1 LLLCESSLCGNSEKV
16 PCKRNNQKPPTVLE
30 LAFNAAHEKK
40 SNVKTIFTN
49 KTHIE
54 I

>member
-1 LLLCESSLCGNSEKV
+1 LLLCESSLCGNSKKV
-16 PCKRNNQKPPTVLE
+16 PCKRHTQKPPAVLE
-30 LAFNAAHEKK
+30 LAFNAGHEKK

-49 KTHIE
+49 KTHKE